1 MGLATRT
8 GLAAFAAAF
17 GSLLAIGAVFQ
28 GVSSRILLDR
38 VDDQLEAR
46 AETAPILAAIAN
58 RLAAS
63 ELSGTV
69 EGAQVL
75 ADGRLTEVG
84 QLPDEPLPAPSA
96 PGLTTA
102 VADGQRWR
110 LLTIEV
116 SDVPRV
122 GDEALVQ
129 LAAPLGDT
137 EAATRR
143 LRRRALV
150 VGLTTALGAGLAGY
164 LLGARAAKP
173 LTDLR
178 RDAARLDDG
187 DPARWRVG
195 GPYGSVEVDEV
206 AAALNHSLGRL
217 ADETERRGAAL
228 ESARAFASSAS
239 HELRAPLQS
248 ALTNLNLV
256 TSGHLA
262 PGEREAAADRATAA
276 VEQTAAALAAVRS
289 LAEAEFADAGW
300 FAPMDLADLVEAAVA
315 AETRRAE
322 VAVEIRAT
330 EAGSASAGGPDGI
343 AWAGAGDDSDVGAT
357 HSVLWA
363 AGVQLAVAN
372 LVRNAV
378 VHGRPA
384 GGEGDGAGPARLV
397 VTVEAGPGRV
407 PTVIVDDN
415 GPGIAPADR
424 TRVVERFERGSRAPG
439 SGLGLAIARQVALA
453 HGGNLTIDDSPMGG
467 ARLTLRLAPG

>member
-1 MGLATRT
+1 MRLATRT

-17 GSLLAIGAVFQ
+17 GSLVVIGAVVQ

-75 ADGRLTEVG
+75 AGGRLTEVG
-84 QLPDEPLPAPSA
+84 QLPDQPLPPPST
-96 PGLTTA
+96 PGLATA
-102 VADGQRWR
+102 TADGQRWR

-116 SDVPRV
+116 RDVPRI

-150 VGLTTALGAGLAGY
+150 VGLATALGAGLAGY
-164 LLGARAAKP
+164 LLGARAARP
-173 LTDLR
+173 LTGLR

-187 DPARWRVG
+187 DPARWRVASS
-195 GPYGSVEVDEV
+195 YGSVEVDEV

-217 ADETERRGAAL
+217 AEETERRGAAL

-239 HELRAPLQS
+239 HELRAPLQR

-262 PGEREAAADRATAA
+262 AGDRETAAERATAA

-289 LAEAEFADAGW
+289 LAEAELADATW
-300 FAPMDLADLVEAAVA
+300 FAPVDLADLVEAAVA
-315 AETRRAE
+315 AETRRAD
-322 VAVEIRAT
+322 VAVEIVAPQ
-330 EAGSASAGGPDGI
+330 GGGVGPDGR
-343 AWAGAGDDSDVGAT
+343 ARAGAGDGSDGGAT
-357 HSVLWA
+357 HAVLWA
-363 AGVQLAVAN
+363 AGVQLAVSN

-384 GGEGDGAGPARLV
+384 GGGGDGAGPARLV
-397 VTVEAGPGRV
+397 VTVAAGPGQV

-424 TRVVERFERGSRAPG
+424 ARVVERFERGSRAPG
-439 SGLGLAIARQVALA
+439 SGLGLAIARQVAVA
-453 HGGNLTIDDSPMGG
+453 HGGSLTIGDSPLGG
-467 ARLTLRLAPG
+467 ARLTLRLAPD

>member
-1 MGLATRT
+1 MRLATRT

-75 ADGRLTEVG
+75 ADGRLIEVG
-84 QLPDEPLPAPSA
+84 QLPRQPLPPPSA

-102 VADGQRWR
+102 TADGQRWR

-116 SDVPRV
+116 RDVPRV

-150 VGLTTALGAGLAGY
+150 VGLTTALLAGLAGY
-164 LLGARAAKP
+164 LLGGRAARP
-173 LTDLR
+173 LTALR

-187 DPARWRVG
+187 DPARWRVAST
-195 GPYGSVEVDEV
+195 YGSVEVDEV

-217 ADETERRGAAL
+217 AEETERRGAAL

-239 HELRAPLQS
+239 HELRAPLQT

-262 PGEREAAADRATAA
+262 ADEREAAAARATAA
-276 VEQTAAALAAVRS
+276 VEQTAGALAAVRS
-289 LAEAEFADAGW
+289 LAEAEFADASW
-300 FAPMDLADLVEAAVA
+300 FAPVDLADLVEAAVA

-322 VAVEIRAT
+322 VSVEIH
-330 EAGSASAGGPDGI
+330 ASDGD
-343 AWAGAGDDSDVGAT
+343 APT
-357 HSVLWA
+357 HPVLWP

-378 VHGRPA
+378 IHGRP
-384 GGEGDGAGPARLV
+384 GGAEPARMA
-397 VTVEAGPGRV
+397 VTVESAPGQV

-424 TRVVERFERGSRAPG
+424 ARVVERFERGSRAPG
-439 SGLGLAIARQVALA
+439 SGLGLAIARQVAVA
-453 HGGNLTIDDSPMGG
+453 HGGSLTIGDSPLGG
-467 ARLTLRLAPG
+467 ARLTLRLAPLPPG

>member
-1 MGLATRT
+1 VRLATRT

-17 GSLLAIGAVFQ
+17 GSLLAIGAVVQ

-75 ADGRLTEVG
+75 ANGRLTEVG
-84 QLPDEPLPAPSA
+84 QLPDDPLPAPSA
-96 PGLTTA
+96 PGLATA
-102 VADGQRWR
+102 TADGQRWR

-116 SDVPRV
+116 RDVPQV

-150 VGLTTALGAGLAGY
+150 VGLVTAVGAGLAGY
-164 LLGARAAKP
+164 LLGARAARP
-173 LTDLR
+173 LTGLR

-187 DPARWRVG
+187 DPARWRVAAA
-195 GPYGSVEVDEV
+195 YGSVEVDEV

-217 ADETERRGAAL
+217 AEETERRGAAL

-256 TSGHLA
+256 TSGQLA
-262 PGEREAAADRATAA
+262 PDERAAAAERATAA

-289 LAEAEFADAGW
+289 LAEAEFADPSW
-300 FAPMDLADLVEAAVA
+300 FAPVDLADLVEAAVA
-315 AETRRAE
+315 AETRRAD
-322 VAVEIRAT
+322 VSVEIRAPES
-330 EAGSASAGGPDGI
+330 EALQP
-343 AWAGAGDDSDVGAT
+343 
-357 HSVLWA
+357 VLWA

-384 GGEGDGAGPARLV
+384 ADSPGGGEPMAARLV
-397 VTVEAGPGRV
+397 VTVQTGPGRA
-407 PTVIVDDN
+407 PMVIVDDN
-415 GPGIAPADR
+415 GPGIPTADR
-424 TRVVERFERGSRAPG
+424 ARVVERFERGSRAPG
-439 SGLGLAIARQVALA
+439 SGLGLAIARQVAVA
-453 HGGNLTIDDSPMGG
+453 HGGTLAIDDSPDLGG
-467 ARLTLRLAPG
+467 ARVTLRLGPG

>member
-1 MGLATRT
+1 MRLATRT

-63 ELSGTV
+63 ELNGTV

-75 ADGRLTEVG
+75 ADGQLTEVG
-84 QLPDEPLPAPSA
+84 LLPDEPLPGPTA

-116 SDVPRV
+116 RDVPRV

-164 LLGARAAKP
+164 LLGARAARP
-173 LTDLR
+173 LTSLR

-195 GPYGSVEVDEV
+195 RAYGSVEVDEV

-217 ADETERRGAAL
+217 ADETDRRGAAL

-256 TSGHLA
+256 TSGQLA
-262 PGEREAAADRATAA
+262 PSEREAAAERATAA

-300 FAPMDLADLVEAAVA
+300 FAPVDLADLVEAAVA
-315 AETRRAE
+315 AETRRAD

-330 EAGSASAGGPDGI
+330 DPEGGAPP
-343 AWAGAGDDSDVGAT
+343 
-357 HSVLWA
+357 VLWA

-378 VHGRPA
+378 VHGRPTEP
-384 GGEGDGAGPARLV
+384 GEPARLA
-397 VTVEAGPGRV
+397 VTLDTDPAGV
-407 PTVIVDDN
+407 PTVTVDDN
-415 GPGIAPADR
+415 GPGIPAADR
-424 TRVVERFERGSRAPG
+424 ARVVERFQRGSRAPG
-439 SGLGLAIARQVALA
+439 SGLGLAIARQVAVA
-453 HGGNLTIDDSPMGG
+453 HGGSLAIGDSPLGG
-467 ARLTLRLAPG
+467 ARLTLHLAPTPG

>member
-1 MGLATRT
+1 MRLAART

-84 QLPDEPLPAPSA
+84 LLPAEPLPAPSA
-96 PGLTTA
+96 PGLVTA
-102 VADGQRWR
+102 TADGQRWR

-116 SDVPRV
+116 RDVPRI

-143 LRRRALV
+143 LRRRALL
-150 VGLTTALGAGLAGY
+150 VGLATAVGAGLAGY
-164 LLGARAAKP
+164 VLGARAVRP
-173 LTDLR
+173 LISLR

-187 DPARWRVG
+187 DPSRWRVASA
-195 GPYGSVEVDEV
+195 YGSVEVDEV

-217 ADETERRGAAL
+217 AEESERRGAAL

-262 PGEREAAADRATAA
+262 TDEREAAAERATAA

-289 LAEAEFADAGW
+289 LAEAEFADASW
-300 FAPMDLADLVEAAVA
+300 FAPVDLADLVEAAVA
-315 AETRRAE
+315 AETRRAD
-322 VAVEIRAT
+322 VVVEIRALDSR
-330 EAGSASAGGPDGI
+330 A
-343 AWAGAGDDSDVGAT
+343 DDAAQPA
-357 HSVLWA
+357 LWA
-363 AGVQLAVAN
+363 DGVQLAVAN

-378 VHGRPA
+378 VHGCPDAGSGSPA
-384 GGEGDGAGPARLV
+384 PRLV
-397 VTVEAGPGRV
+397 VTVEAVPGRV
-407 PTVIVDDN
+407 PTVTVDDN
-415 GPGIAPADR
+415 GPGIPAADR
-424 TRVVERFERGSRAPG
+424 ARVVERFERGSRAPG
-439 SGLGLAIARQVALA
+439 SGLGLAIARQVAVA
-453 HGGNLTIDDSPMGG
+453 HGGTLTIGDSPVGG
-467 ARLTLRLAPG
+467 ARVTLRLGPG

>member
-1 MGLATRT
+1 MRLATRT

-75 ADGRLTEVG
+75 ADGDLTEVG
-84 QLPDEPLPAPSA
+84 LLPDEPLPAPSA
-96 PGLTTA
+96 PGLATA
-102 VADGQRWR
+102 TADGQRWR

-116 SDVPRV
+116 RDVPRI

-164 LLGARAAKP
+164 LLGGRAARP
-173 LTDLR
+173 LTSLR
-178 RDAARLDDG
+178 RDATRLDDG
-187 DPARWRVG
+187 DPARWRVAAA
-195 GPYGSVEVDEV
+195 YGSVEVDEV

-262 PGEREAAADRATAA
+262 PGEREAAAERATAA

-300 FAPMDLADLVEAAVA
+300 FAPVDLADLVEAAVA
-315 AETRRAE
+315 AETRRADL
-322 VAVEIRAT
+322 AVEIRA
-330 EAGSASAGGPDGI
+330 PD
-343 AWAGAGDDSDVGAT
+343 AEGDAQP
-357 HSVLWA
+357 VLWA

-378 VHGRPA
+378 VHGHPT
-384 GGEGDGAGPARLV
+384 EPDEPARLV
-397 VTVEAGPGRV
+397 VTVEAGPGGV
-407 PTVIVDDN
+407 PTVTVDDN
-415 GPGIAPADR
+415 GPGIAVADR
-424 TRVVERFERGSRAPG
+424 ARVVERFERGSRAPG
-439 SGLGLAIARQVALA
+439 SGLGLAIARQVAVA
-453 HGGNLTIDDSPMGG
+453 HGGSLVIDDSPLGG
-467 ARLTLRLAPG
+467 ARLTLRLGPTSG

>member
-1 MGLATRT
+1 MRLATRT

-63 ELSGTV
+63 ELNGTV

-75 ADGRLTEVG
+75 ADGQLTEVG
-84 QLPDEPLPAPSA
+84 LLPDQPLPAPAA

-116 SDVPRV
+116 RDVPRV

-164 LLGARAAKP
+164 LLGARAARP
-173 LTDLR
+173 LTSLR

-195 GPYGSVEVDEV
+195 AAYGSVEVDEV

-256 TSGHLA
+256 TSGQLA
-262 PGEREAAADRATAA
+262 PGEREAAAERATAA

-289 LAEAEFADAGW
+289 LAEAEFADPAW
-300 FAPMDLADLVEAAVA
+300 FAPVDLADLVEAAVA
-315 AETRRAE
+315 AETRRAD
-322 VAVEIRAT
+322 VTVEILA
-330 EAGSASAGGPDGI
+330 PDG
-343 AWAGAGDDSDVGAT
+343 GDPF
-357 HSVLWA
+357 VLWA

-372 LVRNAV
+372 LVRNAM
-378 VHGRPA
+378 VHGRPTDP
-384 GGEGDGAGPARLV
+384 GEPARLV
-397 VTVEAGPGRV
+397 VTVDTDPTAGP
-407 PTVIVDDN
+407 TVTVDDN
-415 GPGIAPADR
+415 GPGIPPADR

-453 HGGNLTIDDSPMGG
+453 HGGSLTIDDSPLGG
-467 ARLTLRLAPG
+467 ARLSLRLAPTSG